1 MLNEKTTNTLK
12 IVNLVL
18 MGIVTAIGVAIFIFR
33 LVSPNADRN
42 LFYSL
47 FWGDILLL
55 EIIRVFYEKLA
66 NGKIQILS
74 IICVVLL
81 ALALV
86 FTILGM

>member
-1 MLNEKTTNTLK
+1 MNEKSTKTLK

-18 MGIVTAIGVAIFIFR
+18 MGIVTAAGVAFFIFG
-33 LVSPNADRN
+33 LVIPNADKH
-42 LFYSL
+42 LFSCL

-66 NGKIQILS
+66 NGNFQILS
-74 IICVVLL
+74 IILVVLL